1 MEDKQCCCII
11 TPHEYCR
18 KEASAESKAALQV
31 PHAQNPAPL
40 TSDASPRII
49 ESHQQAR
56 YAAQETPIR
65 DKKRSCSKFIFSQLS
80 PYLPTWVRVCL
91 GLRYC
96 SCSLLSPSC
105 FRSLHSLTSYLFP
118 LALSPSLRFD
128 VGALRALT
136 AKLLFPSWLL
146 PDGVLLGGGRGLWC
160 AIGKLEVEGWHCL
173 CGPVHTPAEGSIS
186 QIRSLP
192 SVHVSLYMNRVT
204 TARPVA
210 CWRVWNGSHVSIT
223 WQSQFEQSAG
233 RSEINRTSVDQRAV
247 MDNIPCQ
254 NPANCIFGCA
264 LWPVISVFLHFKS
277 SLSFRLS
284 ILFSSQS
291 SYFWRTHFNS
301 WGWRLNLRVKLI
313 LQQRV
318 SAPIDLCVSQP
329 CSGSRPCRVND

>member
-1 MEDKQCCCII
+1 MFKV
-11 TPHEYCR
+11 Y
-18 KEASAESKAALQV
+18 
-31 PHAQNPAPL
+31 
-40 TSDASPRII
+40 
-49 ESHQQAR
+49 
-56 YAAQETPIR
+56 
-65 DKKRSCSKFIFSQLS
+65 FSQLS

-204 TARPVA
+204 TAR
-210 CWRVWNGSHVSIT
+210 
-223 WQSQFEQSAG
+223 AG
-233 RSEINRTSVDQRAV
+233 RMLTCVKRIARQHNMAESVWAVSREIWDQPDISWSARRHGQHPLSEPR
-247 MDNIPCQ
+247 
-254 NPANCIFGCA
+254 
-264 LWPVISVFLHFKS
+264 
-277 SLSFRLS
+277 
-284 ILFSSQS
+284 
-291 SYFWRTHFNS
+291 
-301 WGWRLNLRVKLI
+301 
-313 LQQRV
+313 
-318 SAPIDLCVSQP
+318 
-329 CSGSRPCRVND
+329 

>member
-105 FRSLHSLTSYLFP
+105 FRSLHSLTSYLSFP
-118 LALSPSLRFD
+118 S
-128 VGALRALT
+128 RALP
-136 AKLLFPSWLL
+136 LFALMSERSEPSPPNYYSLHDYCRMGFCW
-146 PDGVLLGGGRGLWC
+146 GGGFGVQSVNWKSKVDIVSAAPFTRQLKV
-160 AIGKLEVEGWHCL
+160 ASHRS
-173 CGPVHTPAEGSIS
+173 GPF
-186 QIRSLP
+186 L
-192 SVHVSLYMNRVT
+192 LYMCPFIWT
-204 TARPVA
+204 ESQQPGPVA

-264 LWPVISVFLHFKS
+264 LWPVISIFLHFKS